1 MILRELLAVF
11 GLSYDERGQQ
21 QAEKGLDKLK
31 VQADDLANVFGQ
43 ILAAGA
49 IGAPFVLLAEMAS
62 DAQENLNLLE
72 LAFGENSDAIV
83 DWSNE
88 AGPAMGRSRFTLREL
103 AAEFG
108 GLLQPMLGTTE
119 ALSDMSKGL
128 SQMAVDLSSARN
140 IEENEALRALQS
152 GLSGN
157 ILSMRRFGVDLRAA
171 RVESEALA
179 QGINKSTQEM
189 TQGELASIRYSIIMQ
204 DLAFIQGDAAA
215 TQDLYANSTRAMR
228 DALKDIG
235 TELGFFLLPA
245 FEENLATTRDM
256 LVPLATMA
264 QLFRAWAEDTNLA
277 KAALLGLSVVMG
289 SILLPL
295 LMKIALPLLLF
306 AAFVIIMD
314 DVITAF
320 QGGNSVLL
328 LFAKN
333 MDELEKEGFP
343 GFSEEAKI
351 AGTALN
357 RLRDGIGAVMAILDA
372 LWKGITSGDF
382 KLFHDTI
389 NTVRESFDNWL
400 DSLGAWGKGIRAFLS
415 VLVNQFVALGG
426 IISAVIQAV
435 TTGSLSPLKGAVEG
449 LKGLFNDTKGDVN
462 AVFGGSAQTFVNGG
476 GTAATGG
483 PRALPPGNGS
493 GGGTVQVTEGDKT
506 YNMNIL
512 QEPGENSEDFANR
525 VVEIIGEQESRREEA
540 LFTELVP
547 LGAT

>member
-256 LVPLATMA
+256 LVPLASMA

-277 KAALLGLSVVMG
+277 KAALLGLSVAMG
-289 SILLPL
+289 AILLPL
-295 LMKIALPLLLF
+295 LLKIVPLLLGF

-328 LFAKN
+328 LFAES
-333 MDELEKEGFP
+333 MDELEKAGFP
-343 GFSEEAKI
+343 GFGTAAKI
-351 AGTALN
+351 AMTVLN
-357 RLRDGIGAVMAILDA
+357 RFRDVIGAVMAVLFA
-372 LWKGITSGDF
+372 LFEGLTTGNF
-382 KLFHDTI
+382 KLFTDTI

-400 DSLGAWGKGIRAFLS
+400 EGLGAWGKGIKAFLS

-426 IISAVIQAV
+426 IISAVIQAIS
-435 TTGSLSPLKGAVEG
+435 TGSLSPLKGAVEG

-483 PRALPPGNGS
+483 PRASSSPGLA
-493 GGGTVQVTEGDKT
+493 GGRVSVTEGDKT
-506 YNMNIL
+506 YNMNIQ

-525 VVEIIGEQESRREEA
+525 VVEIIGEQESQRNEA

-547 LGAT
+547 VGGT

>member
-256 LVPLATMA
+256 LVPLASMA

-277 KAALLGLSVVMG
+277 KAALLGLSVAMG
-289 SILLPL
+289 AILLPL
-295 LMKIALPLLLF
+295 LLKIVPLLLGF

-328 LFAKN
+328 LFAES
-333 MDELEKEGFP
+333 MDELEKAGFP
-343 GFSEEAKI
+343 GFGTAAKI
-351 AGTALN
+351 AMTVLN
-357 RLRDGIGAVMAILDA
+357 RFRDVIGAVMAVLFA
-372 LWKGITSGDF
+372 LFEGLTTGNF
-382 KLFHDTI
+382 KLFTDTI

-400 DSLGAWGKGIRAFLS
+400 EGLGAWGKGIKAFLS

-426 IISAVIQAV
+426 IISAVIQAIS
-435 TTGSLSPLKGAVEG
+435 TGSLSPLKGAVEG

-483 PRALPPGNGS
+483 PRASPSPGLA
-493 GGGTVQVTEGDKT
+493 GGRVSVTEGDKT
-506 YNMNIL
+506 YNMNIQ

-525 VVEIIGEQESRREEA
+525 VVEIIGDQEAQRNEA

-547 LGAT
+547 VGGT

>member
-256 LVPLATMA
+256 LVPLASMA

-277 KAALLGLSVVMG
+277 KAALLGLSVAMG
-289 SILLPL
+289 AILLPL
-295 LMKIALPLLLF
+295 LLKIVPLLLGF

-328 LFAKN
+328 LFAES
-333 MDELEKEGFP
+333 MDELEKAGFP
-343 GFSEEAKI
+343 GFGTAAKI
-351 AGTALN
+351 AMTVLN
-357 RLRDGIGAVMAILDA
+357 RFRDVIGAVMAVLFA
-372 LWKGITSGDF
+372 LFEGLTTGNF
-382 KLFHDTI
+382 KLFTDTI

-400 DSLGAWGKGIRAFLS
+400 EGLGAWGKGIKAFLS

-435 TTGSLSPLKGAVEG
+435 STGSLSPLKGAVEG

-483 PRALPPGNGS
+483 PRASPSPGLA
-493 GGGTVQVTEGDKT
+493 GGRVSVTEGDKT
-506 YNMNIL
+506 YNMNIQ

-525 VVEIIGEQESRREEA
+525 VVEIIGDQEAQRNEA

-547 LGAT
+547 VGGT